1 MKRIKSNYHT
11 LQPLKTATP
20 KLRKAIISNSNS
32 DLIKSIDECILNVL
46 YGNVTVT
53 ECGKRK
59 LRKHKTVLRTLAD
72 KRVPLTSKKKII
84 VQRSRF
90 LLPLLGAVLP
100 DIATLLFKLATTTKL
115 TKIETD
121 AFA

>member
-11 LQPLKTATP
+11 LLLLKTATP
-20 KLRKAIISNSNS
+20 KLRKVIISNSNS
-32 DLIKSIDECILNVL
+32 ELIKSIAECILNVL

-72 KRVPLTSKKKII
+72 KRVPLTRKKEII
-84 VQRSRF
+84 VQRGGF

-100 DIATLLFKLATTTKL
+100 ALATLLFKRS
-115 TKIETD
+115 D
-121 AFA
+121 NN